1 MEQLFEISVVGG
13 AGHIGLPLS
22 CYIASFKHKV
32 NIIDNNVEALKKI
45 NNKDLPF
52 EEELLDKF
60 LKNAVD
66 SGMNTSMQLKDIE
79 KSDFVIVTLGTSP
92 NKKDIDLFHNIIS
105 NLSECIKNDAVL
117 ILRSTL
123 SPSDLEQVKENQNL
137 IRKNILISYCPER
150 IAEGKSL
157 VELPL
162 MPQIIGTDSVEEY
175 KIVENFFNSL
185 SISCIHLSISEAIFL
200 KLFTNTY
207 RYSQFSAVNEFF
219 NIANENGI
227 DFDKVFS
234 VATNSYPRLDSI
246 PSRGFVGGPCLIKD
260 SESFLNS
267 YNTQSSFIASL
278 KTVNNQFMNNIIN
291 ICKTEFLTKEVIF
304 LGLTFKPNSDDLRS
318 SLSLELHNF
327 LIKEGFT
334 LYPIDKFV
342 KHNQVNF
349 KLYKYEEVKDITNN
363 IVVSTNHD
371 YFKDFDLINSKVVRV
386 GNK

>member
-334 LYPIDKFV
+334 LYPVDKFV

>member
-1 MEQLFEISVVGG
+1 MEKLFEVSVVGG

-22 CYIASFKHKV
+22 CYISSFNHKV
-32 NIIDNNVEALKKI
+32 NIIDNNIDALKKI
-45 NNKDLPF
+45 KNKVTPF
-52 EEELLDKF
+52 EEELLDEF

-66 SGMNTSMQLKDIE
+66 SGMNTSTKLKDIE

-92 NKKDIDLFHNIIS
+92 DKTDIELFHDIIS

-123 SPSDLEQVKENQNL
+123 SPNDLKRVKENNNL
-137 IRKNILISYCPER
+137 KRKNILISYCPER

-157 VELPL
+157 IELPL
-162 MPQIIGTDSVEEY
+162 MPQIIGTDSNKEY
-175 KIVENFFNSL
+175 KIVEDFFNSL

-207 RYSQFSAVNEFF
+207 RYSQFTAINEFF

-234 VATNSYPRLDSI
+234 VATDNYPRLENI

-260 SESFLNS
+260 SEAFLNS
-267 YNTQSSFIASL
+267 YDTQSSFIDSL
-278 KTVNNQFMNNIIN
+278 KTVNDQFMNNIIN

-304 LGLTFKPNSDDLRS
+304 LGLTFKPNSDDLRT
-318 SLSLELHNF
+318 SLSFELHNI
-327 LIKEGFT
+327 LVKEGFK
-334 LYPIDKFV
+334 LYPVDKFV
-342 KHNQVNF
+342 KHDQVDF
-349 KLYKYEEVKDITNN
+349 ELYTYEEVKDFTNN
-363 IVVSTNHD
+363 IVISTNHD
-371 YFKDFDLINSKVVRV
+371 YFKDFDLINAKVVRV